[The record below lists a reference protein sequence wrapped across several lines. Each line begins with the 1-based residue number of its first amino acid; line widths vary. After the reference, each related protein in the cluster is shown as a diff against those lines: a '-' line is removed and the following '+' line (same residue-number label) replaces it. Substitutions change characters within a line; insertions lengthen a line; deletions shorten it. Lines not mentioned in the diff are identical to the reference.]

1 MAPSRD
7 HAESVPVA
15 VLAAIA
21 IAAPVLLLLLW
32 LIGVGFVGIVTGPE
46 LTAVRWASYVVVSL
60 ALGSS
65 IAGIVLSLA
74 IQAMTRSR
82 LSLGRAVVTAFA
94 ALVPVY
100 AAITTITL
108 TQAGNDEVVFM
119 CALMLSVGVAV
130 VCAQALSTGSTDD

>member
-7 HAESVPVA
+7 HAEPVPVA

-21 IAAPVLLLLLW
+21 IASPVLLLLLW
-32 LIGVGFVGIVTGPE
+32 LIGIGFVGIVTGPE
-46 LTAVRWASYVVVSL
+46 LTAVRWGRYVVVSL

-74 IQAMTRSR
+74 IKAMTRRR
-82 LSLGRAVVTAFA
+82 LPLGRAVVTAFA

-100 AAITTITL
+100 AAISIITL
-108 TQAGNDEVVFM
+108 TQAGNDEIVFM

-130 VCAQALSTGSTDD
+130 VCAQALSTDSADG